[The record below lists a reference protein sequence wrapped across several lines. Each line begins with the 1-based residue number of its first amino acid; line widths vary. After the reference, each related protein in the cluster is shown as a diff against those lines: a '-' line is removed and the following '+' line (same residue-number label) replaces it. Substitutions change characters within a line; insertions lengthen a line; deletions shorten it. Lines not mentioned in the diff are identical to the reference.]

1 MDPPRVRV
9 VVAEGWG
16 WEAGTWLLE
25 SGREVGGVVIGKKV
39 GPGRSRGEASMGVC
53 RMKNVPRTNDSI
65 RLGERPDISVKER
78 FKFKIESRPHR
89 IKRRGLEE

>member
-9 VVAEGWG
+9 VMTEGWG
-16 WEAGTWLLE
+16 WEAGTWLLV

-39 GPGRSRGEASMGVC
+39 GLERSRGGAYMGVC
-53 RMKNVPRTNDSI
+53 RMKNVLRTNDSI
-65 RLGERPDISVKER
+65 RLGERPEISVER

-89 IKRRGLEE
+89 IKRWGLEE